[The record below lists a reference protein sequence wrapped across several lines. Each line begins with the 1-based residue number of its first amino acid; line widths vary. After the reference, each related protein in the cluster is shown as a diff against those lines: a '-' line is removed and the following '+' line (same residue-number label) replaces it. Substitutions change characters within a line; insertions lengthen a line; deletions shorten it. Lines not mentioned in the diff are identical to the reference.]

1 VHDANGNAKIRGF
14 PARERVHFPS
24 MLVTKPA
31 DIEGATKAAECVV
44 KTPERL
50 VEYLREGQT
59 LAEIDAFVGK
69 TLKDL
74 DAPSCFVGYKIRG
87 HPPFPSHAC

>member
-1 VHDANGNAKIRGF
+1 
-14 PARERVHFPS
+14 

-44 KTPERL
+44 KTHERL

-59 LAEIDAFVGK
+59 LAEI
-69 TLKDL
+69 
-74 DAPSCFVGYKIRG
+74 
-87 HPPFPSHAC
+87 